1 MTEYD
6 LRFTQLPQ
14 AVQDAFKA
22 GAYASWKVDDVDKI
36 EKTDGSVTY
45 VIEVESGEK
54 EYELTYLEDGTLIR
68 ENAEWEDHIPVA
80 PGQTSEVKDLVKAK
94 YPQAVILD
102 IEEEKG
108 GIEVEI
114 RDGNRQKEVYYAL
127 NNGILSWVHTMYEV
141 ERREFTTL
149 PENVQQVFTEL
160 SGSGM
165 I

>member
-1 MTEYD
+1 M
-6 LRFTQLPQ
+6 
-14 AVQDAFKA
+14 
-22 GAYASWKVDDVDKI
+22 DKI

-68 ENAEWEDHIPVA
+68 EDTEWGEHTPIA

-114 RDGNRQKEVYYAL
+114 RDGNRQKEVYYGVNSPPSPRVYSRFLL
-127 NNGILSWVHTMYEV
+127 NCQEAEW
-141 ERREFTTL
+141 
-149 PENVQQVFTEL
+149 
-160 SGSGM
+160 
-165 I
+165 